1 MAADNLSRPRRLTD
15 GPAFIQARYG
25 TARGMIR
32 LFLSRLSRAAFRFR
46 RFQAIDWNTVE
57 RLVFVCAGNICRS
70 PYADRKAAQSG
81 FPTASVAMRGDTGE
95 PADPQARAA
104 AKAAGVDLDAH
115 RSLAI
120 AEFRVLPGDLL
131 VAVEPH
137 QAFDLAHRFPL
148 DSGVQV
154 TLLGLWSRPV
164 RPHLHDPHR
173 LGDAYFRTCFAVADS
188 AIATMLRKVARG

>member
-1 MAADNLSRPRRLTD
+1 MVADGLAPPRRLTD
-15 GPAFIQARYG
+15 GPTFIQDRYG

-32 LFLSRLSRAAFRFR
+32 LILSRFSRAAFRFR
-46 RFQAIDWNTVE
+46 RFQAIDWDTVE

-81 FPTASVAMRGDTGE
+81 FPTASVAMRGGTGE

-104 AKAAGVDLDAH
+104 AKAFGVDLDAH

-120 AEFRVLPGDLL
+120 ADFRLRPGDLL
-131 VAVEPH
+131 VAMEPH
-137 QAFDLAHRFPL
+137 QAFDLAHRFV
-148 DSGVQV
+148 DDAGVQV
-154 TLLGLWSRPV
+154 TLLGLWSRPT

-173 LGDAYFRTCFAVADS
+173 LGDAYFRTCFATADNAVA
-188 AIATMLRKVARG
+188 TLLHKVGRG